1 MTYVT
6 NTLSNVDIFAL
17 DNHIFFNGTTRNTL
31 SMIDTRKE
39 GAASGSPSF
48 KNDAMIN
55 SMLVPTSLFCLTSL
69 IR

>member
-1 MTYVT
+1 MPL
-6 NTLSNVDIFAL
+6 TLLFDVFVLHL

-39 GAASGSPSF
+39 GVTSGSLSF

-55 SMLVPTSLFCLTSL
+55 SMLVYTISELVLSGQ
-69 IR
+69 I